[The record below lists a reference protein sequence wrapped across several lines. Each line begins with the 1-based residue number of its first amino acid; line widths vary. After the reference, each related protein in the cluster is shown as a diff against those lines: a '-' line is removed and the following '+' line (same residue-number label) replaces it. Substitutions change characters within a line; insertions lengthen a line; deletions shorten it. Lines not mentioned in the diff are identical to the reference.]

1 MLFRVEIMNKDG
13 TSRKN
18 KIDQDFRT
26 RSVRLKNRRTKETGK
41 QLSYTKIADDS
52 NLDCAVVKR
61 IMKGERGATLSE
73 AYAIAIALNTTVD
86 HLSNMREH
94 SPVEKGYH
102 NLIEIFNNRRNQI
115 VAEIEILKSKIEL
128 IDQQLAI
135 HKDVSQTNP
144 PVT

>member
-1 MLFRVEIMNKDG
+1 MLFREEIMNKDG

-73 AYAIAIALNTTVD
+73 AYAIAEALNTTVH
-86 HLSNMREH
+86 HLINKGEQTPVVANYLKLLEFITSRRGQVVREL
-94 SPVEKGYH
+94 EELTETLKIIDRQ
-102 NLIEIFNNRRNQI
+102 IEM
-115 VAEIEILKSKIEL
+115 SKIVLSPEY
-128 IDQQLAI
+128 
-135 HKDVSQTNP
+135 
-144 PVT
+144 

>member
-1 MLFRVEIMNKDG
+1 MLFREEIMNKDG

-73 AYAIAIALNTTVD
+73 AYAIAEALNTTVH
-86 HLSNMREH
+86 HLINKGEETPVVKNYLNLLEFISSRRGQVVREL
-94 SPVEKGYH
+94 EELKET
-102 NLIEIFNNRRNQI
+102 LKIIDRQIEI
-115 VAEIEILKSKIEL
+115 SKAVLRPEY
-128 IDQQLAI
+128 
-135 HKDVSQTNP
+135 
-144 PVT
+144 

>member
-1 MLFRVEIMNKDG
+1 MNKDG
-13 TSRKN
+13 RKHKN
-18 KIDQDFRT
+18 KIDQDFLT
-26 RSVRLKNRRTKETGK
+26 RAVRLKNRRTKEAGK

-73 AYAIAIALNTTVD
+73 AYAIAEALNTTVD

-94 SPVEKGYH
+94 LAVEKGYY
-102 NLIEIFNNRRNQI
+102 NLIQIFNDRRNHI
-115 VAEIEILKSKIEL
+115 VAEIEVLKSKIEI

-135 HKDVSQTNP
+135 YKDVSQTSP
-144 PVT
+144 PS